1 MKINQSNSNIN
12 QNPVL
17 INTLVKQV
25 SDLQIDTSEIRSD
38 LTDLE
43 TAVNTHITFNRDG
56 DGRTEVNNLASND
69 ISVSKA
75 AIQEA
80 NISHLTSANGS
91 ITNLT
96 STSGVIRNI
105 QSEHISADDANITHL
120 DVESQAHLQDTDV
133 AKSLTVHGLT
143 TTEDIHAKNIESI
156 SVRTTDVETT
166 ALDAVSGNIATINSQ
181 NITASNKVTTKDLE
195 ITGEITGVSDMEMH
209 DLVANDIKANTAD
222 IDKITWIEQILD
234 KTHVIDPSPDLGN
247 TDRYTIQLPKF
258 AGWYIITCL
267 GSDNTIKWAATV
279 RGNGYDYSISWFCS
293 DTVESIKNLYQ
304 YKGQLYIRHA
314 ANGTIAFAYSA
325 DRDLPDP
332 TIYFNMD
339 GWTLEQDLPD
349 LCDEKYKYDVITLS
363 GTLFFGLVVIPKL
376 ETGSGDNGTINFK
389 GSCTIDELP
398 EKLLEAELGDVW
410 NITDYGYTTADFVEG
425 SGRPI
430 NIDDDVVAVKVK
442 ISDDEYTIKW
452 NKFAAGV
459 NYEDFR
465 ATKITAEEE
474 LISEGTLEVDGDST
488 FKGNIELDKTTSEIS
503 ATGNIELTVAGTSTE
518 TYTGVK
524 TENLTAGKVV
534 NGDITQDGDFSTT
547 GTGSFGG
554 KLEADSLYGKA
565 LGINDTGTQTGF
577 NETYMRAD
585 SHGVEVHVDTE
596 LSGDLTQTG
605 DQNITG
611 EVTISEKETINNL
624 SPAQS
629 GYYKK
634 YDYWE
639 DSEGNK
645 IDQNLDAV
653 ENIIGT
659 EKSRTAIV
667 IQNTMADNKLGRN
680 QGPFPTKLVCYEEI
694 PRYFFFIENNG
705 FEVIDGHP
713 VQTSITRSDLT
724 DNSVWVDARPNPG
737 ISGQLVITDN
747 LESILEK
754 NAVYLY
760 RSGYIE
766 RVLGGN
772 SAIPVHDPVIEA
784 EVTNRQKTNCIIVDI
799 KEAKFYKFAL
809 TQNGY
814 EHVEEIDPHTYG
826 LCPKGGSTYWNITSW
841 VSRTFYYTPH
851 QEFVQEADPNATY
864 DENDEVLT
872 VNGNENISRDI
883 KVQGNIFGDQYHTA
897 FLPNVTS
904 TETNTTNLTANVAII
919 GDLD

>member
-69 ISVSKA
+69 ISASKA

-91 ITNLT
+91 ITNLA

-143 TTEDIHAKNIESI
+143 TTEDVHAKNIESI
-156 SVRTTDVETT
+156 SLHTTDVETT
-166 ALDAVSGNIATINSQ
+166 ALSAASGNIATINSQ
-181 NITASNKVTTKDLE
+181 NITASNKITTKDLE
-195 ITGEITGVSDMEMH
+195 VTGEITGVSDMEMH

-267 GSDNTIKWAATV
+267 SSDNTIKWAATV
-279 RGNGYDYSISWFCS
+279 RGNGYDYSISWSCA
-293 DTVESIKNLYQ
+293 DTTESIKNLYQ

-339 GWTLEQDLPD
+339 GWVLDQDLPD

-363 GTLFFGLVVIPKL
+363 GTLFFGLVVAPKL
-376 ETGSGDNGTINFK
+376 ETGNENGAINFK
-389 GSCTIDELP
+389 GSCTIDELS
-398 EKLLEAELGDVW
+398 EKLLEAETGDVW
-410 NITDYGYTTADFVEG
+410 NITDYGYTTSDFVEG

-452 NKFAAGV
+452 DKFAAGV

-503 ATGNIELTVAGTSTE
+503 ATGNVELTVAGTSTE

-534 NGDITQDGDFSTT
+534 NGDITQDGDITST
-547 GTGSFGG
+547 GTVDADKLVGHEL
-554 KLEADSLYGKA
+554 KIRTVENNVEQKYLEAKS
-565 LGINDTGTQTGF
+565 T
-577 NETYMRAD
+577 
-585 SHGVEVHVDTE
+585 GVEINVDTT
-596 LSGDLTQTG
+596 LNGDLTQTG

-629 GYYKK
+629 GYYEEHNYIKLNNTY
-634 YDYWE
+634 YDI
-639 DSEGNK
+639 DSVPT
-645 IDQNLDAV
+645 V
-653 ENIIGT
+653 EQVSTTGT
-659 EKSRTAIV
+659 FESENVIASNVGIVNSDLYQRTDDTYAFIPGYVMDNSSRTKGL
-667 IQNTMADNKLGRN
+667 KLGDDIYL
-680 QGPFPTKLVCYEEI
+680 TKLNPTYAFDNVSNTYNMCEVLQTFNGGGFYSDGSISGLTADAIYLHSALDIWTINLPTYQGSTSTQITDSATLEI
-694 PRYFFFIENNG
+694 LNGISSSELKTLSRVLMKKIELKKVLSVDSSG
-705 FEVIDGHP
+705 I
-713 VQTSITRSDLT
+713 TSLDTTSVSVYNDTDTAYVNT
-724 DNSVWVDARPNPG
+724 DND
-737 ISGQLVITDN
+737 
-747 LESILEK
+747 
-754 NAVYLY
+754 LY
-760 RSGYIE
+760 Y
-766 RVLGGN
+766 
-772 SAIPVHDPVIEA
+772 
-784 EVTNRQKTNCIIVDI
+784 VT
-799 KEAKFYKFAL
+799 YK
-809 TQNGY
+809 
-814 EHVEEIDPHTYG
+814 
-826 LCPKGGSTYWNITSW
+826 
-841 VSRTFYYTPH
+841 
-851 QEFVQEADPNATY
+851 EFVQGVDPNATY
-864 DENDEVLT
+864 DDNDEVLT
-872 VNGNENISRDI
+872 VNGNENISRDL

-904 TETNTTNLTANVAII
+904 TETNTTNLTASGTATIAGLVTI
-919 GDLD
+919 GELD